1 MENSTFLARIALEW
15 KLIRPEQL
23 NECLRF
29 QQECRERGKEILL
42 GQILLDRGYLKIED
56 LNRILAE
63 QRSRLDADPGLT
75 RYELRQRVGEGATAV
90 VYHAWD
96 RELNRPVAV
105 KLLREE
111 VSLDPIG
118 RERFHQEV
126 EAATKL
132 NHPHLVSVL
141 GAGEAAGRPFLVME
155 LVKGRPLSEVLRQRR
170 PGERESVGWIE
181 QAARGA
187 GAAHACGVVHRDL
200 KPANLLLTAAGEIKI
215 TDFGLAR
222 TSESGKGITA
232 PGYALG
238 TPSYMA
244 PEQVS
249 AKATTPRTDVYALG
263 VILYEALTGSPPHV
277 GRGEMEIYRKTML
290 EEAVPAS
297 RKNPKVPP
305 PLDAI
310 VMKALQKSPDL
321 RQPEGNALARELA
334 DFLEKT

>member
-23 NECLRF
+23 VECLRF
-29 QQECRERGKEILL
+29 QEECRARGKEILL
-42 GQILLDRGYLKIED
+42 GQILVDRGCLTAEN

-63 QRSRLDADPGLT
+63 QRTRLEADPGLL
-75 RYELRQRVGEGATAV
+75 RYDLRQRVGEGATAV

-111 VSLDPIG
+111 VSLDPLG
-118 RERFHQEV
+118 RERFHREV
-126 EAATKL
+126 EAAMKL
-132 NHPHLVSVL
+132 SHPHLVAVY
-141 GAGEAAGRPFLVME
+141 GAGEAANRPFLVME

-170 PGERESVGWIE
+170 PVEREGAGWIE

-187 GAAHACGVVHRDL
+187 GAAHARGVVHRDL

-215 TDFGLAR
+215 TDFGLAQV
-222 TSESGKGITA
+222 SHAGKGITA

-249 AKATTPRTDVYALG
+249 AKAATPRTDVYALG

-277 GRGEMEIYRKTML
+277 GRGVMEIYRKTML
-290 EEAVPAS
+290 EEPVRAS
-297 RKNPKVPP
+297 QKNSKVPP
-305 PLDAI
+305 ALDTI
-310 VMKALQKSPDL
+310 VMTALQKSPDQ
-321 RQPEGNALARELA
+321 RQPDGEAMANELA
-334 DFLEKT
+334 DFLGKN